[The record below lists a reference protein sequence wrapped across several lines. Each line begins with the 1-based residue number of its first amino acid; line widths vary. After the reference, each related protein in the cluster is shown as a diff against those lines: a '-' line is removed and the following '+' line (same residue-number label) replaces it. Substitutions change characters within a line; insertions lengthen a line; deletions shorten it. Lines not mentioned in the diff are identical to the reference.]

1 MHYLTQLWSGCF
13 NLTQIKQKLLNKM
26 IIDNMLQVFLRLE
39 NFEINIVKY
48 DNHYRNEAFGENEK
62 KSISCSINC
71 HNMEENT
78 CYLMLINTQTHLQSP
93 YFGLGAVCDKLY
105 CRKEVPKH
113 WDLQIEILLF
123 ESIAYHHL
131 QLIPV
136 ISFFK
141 DKSENQIEF
150 ICIFSAF
157 RFKILKFKNFY
168 DEYNLMKNKPQFTQ
182 NYKILIQ
189 KFEKVLNTCK
199 RTCTNFTLPLLAGT
213 ATTVTFHSL
222 PPSIYHEPNH
232 IWIFNFFFKLY
243 VIQNANHDPYLKF
256 TVDIC
261 SIINK

>member
-1 MHYLTQLWSGCF
+1 MQPSVLLTNDVSQLHYQQILADIGQWWIIFFFNTFLHCDYTQYYLLTLVIYCKGGKKILRGTKKKRNRLNENWIIVENWLVLMHYLTQLWSGCF

-62 KSISCSINC
+62 KSIRV
-71 HNMEENT
+71 
-78 CYLMLINTQTHLQSP
+78 
-93 YFGLGAVCDKLY
+93 VCDKLY

-150 ICIFSAF
+150 ICIFYTF

-168 DEYNLMKNKPQFTQ
+168 NEYNLMKNVVWA
-182 NYKILIQ
+182 
-189 KFEKVLNTCK
+189 EERSC
-199 RTCTNFTLPLLAGT
+199 
-213 ATTVTFHSL
+213 
-222 PPSIYHEPNH
+222 
-232 IWIFNFFFKLY
+232 
-243 VIQNANHDPYLKF
+243 
-256 TVDIC
+256 
-261 SIINK
+261 